1 MTSVWK
7 RLQRV
12 GKKASKFQFVASYQ
26 ELVVECT
33 KKWQPDKLRVVWTR
47 RNRRICSKLHGW
59 QPGIK
64 NPYRGMVVWPV
75 PENVDITVT
84 LFKDPHADQ
93 FEDKA
98 WTFVIENET
107 KGHRKVLAS
116 VDVNMKEFASPTLTQ
131 TDLTLKLKPLSV
143 KVVEATLKLSLSCVF
158 LREGKATDED
168 MQSLASLMSVKPTD
182 IGNLDDFNESDEEE
196 DKKPGAGVGTA
207 APPAAPLPPARRS
220 REQELRPPGTTDPS
234 LIAPHSTPGQ
244 KDQPSIDVGPL
255 LAGSVPNCSLQSRPP
270 LPRPPNPTP
279 PPIPAARARHT
290 HVAVAAQQPARIH
303 PPVGVVRAHPPALP
317 RIFQSSAASV
327 PITFSCVPSEPQ
339 DHPTVR
345 AVAPSGVVTPQPPA
359 PTFSEPPSS
368 FSPTSTCSP
377 SLRPGG
383 AEPNPAALSNVCK
396 PKSGNATN
404 VAPAPVDPTAHSAP
418 QLMGDPASFPERVPV
433 SGPPTVTAV
442 SPAAWQNDPRRP
454 GPGTA
459 PPSDPSPFPVPLQS
473 KPNLEALCDPALT
486 PFLLST
492 LSLPLPPPAFSDPPS
507 ALLPILLPALA
518 IEPAPCSILKSSSFS
533 APESIPCST
542 PEPASF
548 SAPEPAPC
556 SILKSSSFSAPES
569 IPCSTPEPAFFS
581 APEPA
586 PCSIL
591 KSSSFSA
598 PESIPCS
605 TPEPASFS
613 APEPA
618 PCSILKSS
626 SFSAP
631 ESIPCSTPEPASFS
645 APEPAPCSILKSSSF
660 SAPEPAPCSILK
672 SSSFSAPESIPCS
685 TPEPAFFSAPEPAP
699 CSILKSS
706 SFSAPES
713 IPCSTPEPVFFS
725 APEPAPCS
733 IIKSSS
739 FSAPESIPCS
749 TPEPVFFSAP
759 EPAPCSIIKSSSFS
773 APESIPCSTP
783 EPASF
788 SAPEPA
794 PCSILKS
801 SSFSAPESIPCSTPE
816 PASFSA
822 PEPAPCSILK
832 SSSFSAPESI
842 PCSTPEPASFS
853 APEPAPC
860 SILKSSSFSAPES
873 IPCSTPEPASFS
885 APEPAPCSILKSS
898 SFSAPEPA
906 PCSILKSSSF
916 SAPESIP
923 CSTPE
928 PAFFSAPEPAPCS
941 ILKSSSFS
949 APESIPCSTPE
960 PVFFSAPEPAPCSII
975 KSSSFSAP
983 ESIPCSTPEPVFFS
997 APEPAPCSIIKSSSF
1012 SAPESIPCS
1021 TPEPASFSAPE
1032 PAPCSILKSS
1042 SFSAPESIPCSTPE
1056 PASFSAPEPAPC
1068 SILKSSSFSAPEPA
1082 PCSILKSSS
1091 FSAPES
1097 IPCSTPEPAFFSAPE
1112 PAPCSILKSSSFSAP
1127 ESIPCSTPEPVFFSA
1142 PEPAP
1147 CSIIKSSSFSAPE
1160 SIPCSTPEPVFFS
1173 APEPAPC
1180 SIIKSSSFS
1189 APESIP
1195 CSTPEPASFSA
1206 PEPAP
1211 CSILKSSSFSA
1222 PESIPSSTPEPA
1234 SFSAPEP
1241 APCSILK
1248 SSSFSSPEFIPFSTT
1263 EPASFPTPELAPCS
1277 TREHASFS
1285 TPESASYS
1293 IPKPTPCSA
1302 PFPALPIH
1310 SESASV
1316 LRIRLSTVPSSVPL
1330 PALSLSTSLPS
1341 SQAPERHRQ
1350 LNMVTEEGVPAVC
1363 PTVPEEPTSPV
1374 KTTPKP
1380 LNISRKEDTPR
1391 SSRSAGSISIANQV
1405 PVHATLSPAPVTM
1418 GTASP
1423 EGLASLPPSYS
1434 AVVRDSDSLSE
1445 PDETVVEEKLVETLP
1460 APWPFSSSEP
1470 QTILPEE
1477 SNTPTQEL
1485 PTKINEPLVEEKP
1498 PSVEGDTSCRMT
1510 AENEP
1515 TVLPPDMPP
1524 PSQEEA
1530 EKPPLAELE
1539 PSLEETSVQ
1548 VPHLSAQ
1555 QPPTAVIIPDGL
1567 CLEVKTSEKE
1577 ESSLVPV
1584 TEASWESSEG
1594 ALGGGPECVTSILE
1608 STLPVKEVMDS
1619 DIHATPRSLE
1629 AKLPSFS
1636 QPHISENDTVL
1647 SSPQARGELSVLAKL
1662 ETAVNQGADD
1672 EAWLDT
1678 QLSKEALVQAECPIW
1693 AALEEKAS
1701 TQGSEQVSALEV
1713 ESEQSIPGDVSAEEP
1728 AAGSLRRGLEKVTTV
1743 FKPVEPGTPFESVVN
1758 SEVISRGDGACSP
1771 SPPSQHELQ
1780 SPEVFARDKAAESV
1794 LQTPT
1799 GEEANKDI
1807 TTGNPD
1813 ILTEFPSA
1821 SMTDTAYSSLVES
1834 LSQSDQHS
1842 PLETSAFVDMELNN
1856 EGQEASAMD
1865 RPSSPDAERPLWAA
1879 LEEKAVEKEEG
1890 TVDTAESR
1898 DGGSPFTAQPPLSD
1912 TQAAKGPGEAPLTAS
1927 AQDGGAKDTGISR
1940 RSLAA
1945 CAAELPAPL
1954 ELISSP
1960 AVRDLAQD
1968 AHSNTGR
1975 RSSWAEV
1982 TTDLEEGDYG
1992 IKQDGTDERT
2002 STTAADVAQAEGRL
2016 PSPDGRIDVRDSDAG
2031 TRGEPVEEQD
2041 APVGLVKTIVGVL
2054 HRGYETVAAMW
2065 QPTDAGTVTNRAEIP
2080 KDTDPKDPGFS
2091 LSPPSPQHAAVC
2103 DPAEELQSLSWEPR
2117 TTGGTPLTG
2126 ELSPHSISS
2135 HGAHLPEVSEQQRM
2149 SLVECL
2155 RLAAL
2160 EESTNEKTEEPVQA
2174 AEAVSEKTAG
2184 RVAETDTMPFS
2195 LPTRHEKEG
2204 HADSE
2209 GSSRGRKRPVLRE
2222 AGLEDAMGEH
2232 QEVERKDAS
2241 LIIDSSEEKRV
2252 PSQEVFALKA
2262 ALEEME
2268 FEAGQED
2275 MGTVWLASLYMDG
2288 GSETMSAT
2296 LPTSGGLH
2304 EGQEPVPQEVSLDN
2318 THQKVNPFP
2327 KVTPPRRSKKK
2338 NNLPPLQEVG
2348 STRPDPESTP
2358 AKLAPPR
2365 RTKEKNSP
2373 HLVSQESGHQNRST
2387 LTPTAASELIPP
2399 LHIPASQRFI
2409 VGDDLELPTPTL
2421 TSGQPE
2427 NMHVT
2432 PQETLDMEKQD
2443 TSAETASESDVSVKS
2458 SVVPWPLP
2466 APQSQTQLSEAILH
2480 TAHQCPSSDSKL
2492 SKEESLLLARI
2503 LQTDLEEEPPD
2514 VPVAAPR
2521 VRKLLRV
2528 NPDSLAPPHAPSP
2541 SDAEVQL
2548 LPVSASEKGT
2558 PDATSKDLKAHQ
2570 RMPSLRGSPRDVDTG
2585 CTKQDSVP
2593 VPDMN
2598 DSLTDAQAKFSAGD
2612 RGLDD
2617 MTLSETVEDKRN
2629 NERDLKS
2636 TQDLLSSTWF
2646 PQSQSDGSVPLV
2658 PSDVIKEATLTGAN
2672 RLDIGANGNFPSV
2685 DSDVFLVSSSNVSE
2699 GSDDQPAL
2707 TAPPPT
2713 QNEGSFLAGMDWG
2726 TSERNRESEIETGV
2740 IAVKEEVTPGAGPEE
2755 LVLFT
2760 VDTAFTAP
2768 NDGFEAEQA
2777 RKQPVTEPDSPHPV
2791 AAAPGPVSAC
2801 PHPVAAAPG
2810 PVSACPEP
2818 SSQSTARQ
2826 QGSPSTPNVVAPHR
2840 KRKTS
2845 PPPDVPKVA
2854 PTPVSE
2860 TCQMSS
2866 LPASPALVNSSQSL
2880 LEWCQEIT
2888 KQYKGVKVTN
2898 FSTSWRNGLA
2908 FCAILHH
2915 FHPDKVD
2922 YEQLDPYDIKFNNK
2936 KAFDGFANLGISRL
2950 LEPSDMVLLTVPDRL
2965 IVMTYLC
2972 QIRAHFTGQEL
2983 SVLQIE
2989 KNSSQTSYAV
2999 GDPKGSTDLD
3009 TAARYCVQKLQAGG
3023 VSLETNGKAAEK
3035 EREGEG
3041 KPNGNLVA
3049 PPRARRVS
3057 RPDESGGGAASRPE
3071 EKPTQTPQPPPRSHA
3086 TSRSS
3091 FSHVRDADLV
3101 KKHRLRLKS
3110 ESTEE
3115 ADSAEQQS
3123 APHGT
3128 RRASQEQV
3136 VAEVKN
3142 GSEAAA
3148 ETSQSEVPRV
3158 PMEQEHEEHGPEE
3171 EHHPS
3176 KEQNPSEE
3184 QTPGEEDNLRLQDT
3198 SQYVLSEIQAL
3209 ESEQKHIDSRAAVVE
3224 KRLRRLMETGSD
3236 RDEEEKLIQ
3245 EWFTLVNKKNAL
3257 IRRQDHLQ
3265 LLQEEQDL
3273 ERRFD
3278 LLTRELRA
3286 MMAIEEWQKTQAQQH
3301 REQLLLQE
3309 LVSLVNQ
3316 RDELVRDMDA
3326 KERGALEEDERLE
3339 RGLEQ
3344 RRRKY
3349 SRKEKCVVQ

>member
-433 SGPPTVTAV
+433 SGPPTVTVSLPPFTSPSVPSHPLLSAV

-1418 GTASP
+1418 GTAS
-1423 EGLASLPPSYS
+1423 
-1434 AVVRDSDSLSE
+1434 
-1445 PDETVVEEKLVETLP
+1445 
-1460 APWPFSSSEP
+1460 
-1470 QTILPEE
+1470 
-1477 SNTPTQEL
+1477 
-1485 PTKINEPLVEEKP
+1485 
-1498 PSVEGDTSCRMT
+1498 
-1510 AENEP
+1510 
-1515 TVLPPDMPP
+1515 
-1524 PSQEEA
+1524 
-1530 EKPPLAELE
+1530 
-1539 PSLEETSVQ
+1539 
-1548 VPHLSAQ
+1548 
-1555 QPPTAVIIPDGL
+1555 
-1567 CLEVKTSEKE
+1567 
-1577 ESSLVPV
+1577 
-1584 TEASWESSEG
+1584 
-1594 ALGGGPECVTSILE
+1594 
-1608 STLPVKEVMDS
+1608 
-1619 DIHATPRSLE
+1619 
-1629 AKLPSFS
+1629 
-1636 QPHISENDTVL
+1636 
-1647 SSPQARGELSVLAKL
+1647 
-1662 ETAVNQGADD
+1662 
-1672 EAWLDT
+1672 
-1678 QLSKEALVQAECPIW
+1678 
-1693 AALEEKAS
+1693 
-1701 TQGSEQVSALEV
+1701 
-1713 ESEQSIPGDVSAEEP
+1713 
-1728 AAGSLRRGLEKVTTV
+1728 
-1743 FKPVEPGTPFESVVN
+1743 
-1758 SEVISRGDGACSP
+1758 
-1771 SPPSQHELQ
+1771 
-1780 SPEVFARDKAAESV
+1780 
-1794 LQTPT
+1794 
-1799 GEEANKDI
+1799 
-1807 TTGNPD
+1807 
-1813 ILTEFPSA
+1813 
-1821 SMTDTAYSSLVES
+1821 
-1834 LSQSDQHS
+1834 
-1842 PLETSAFVDMELNN
+1842 
-1856 EGQEASAMD
+1856 
-1865 RPSSPDAERPLWAA
+1865 
-1879 LEEKAVEKEEG
+1879 
-1890 TVDTAESR
+1890 
-1898 DGGSPFTAQPPLSD
+1898 
-1912 TQAAKGPGEAPLTAS
+1912 
-1927 AQDGGAKDTGISR
+1927 
-1940 RSLAA
+1940 
-1945 CAAELPAPL
+1945 
-1954 ELISSP
+1954 
-1960 AVRDLAQD
+1960 
-1968 AHSNTGR
+1968 
-1975 RSSWAEV
+1975 
-1982 TTDLEEGDYG
+1982 
-1992 IKQDGTDERT
+1992 
-2002 STTAADVAQAEGRL
+2002 
-2016 PSPDGRIDVRDSDAG
+2016 
-2031 TRGEPVEEQD
+2031 
-2041 APVGLVKTIVGVL
+2041 
-2054 HRGYETVAAMW
+2054 
-2065 QPTDAGTVTNRAEIP
+2065 
-2080 KDTDPKDPGFS
+2080 
-2091 LSPPSPQHAAVC
+2091 
-2103 DPAEELQSLSWEPR
+2103 
-2117 TTGGTPLTG
+2117 
-2126 ELSPHSISS
+2126 
-2135 HGAHLPEVSEQQRM
+2135 
-2149 SLVECL
+2149 
-2155 RLAAL
+2155 
-2160 EESTNEKTEEPVQA
+2160 
-2174 AEAVSEKTAG
+2174 
-2184 RVAETDTMPFS
+2184 
-2195 LPTRHEKEG
+2195 
-2204 HADSE
+2204 
-2209 GSSRGRKRPVLRE
+2209 
-2222 AGLEDAMGEH
+2222 
-2232 QEVERKDAS
+2232 
-2241 LIIDSSEEKRV
+2241 
-2252 PSQEVFALKA
+2252 
-2262 ALEEME
+2262 
-2268 FEAGQED
+2268 
-2275 MGTVWLASLYMDG
+2275 
-2288 GSETMSAT
+2288 
-2296 LPTSGGLH
+2296 
-2304 EGQEPVPQEVSLDN
+2304 
-2318 THQKVNPFP
+2318 
-2327 KVTPPRRSKKK
+2327 
-2338 NNLPPLQEVG
+2338 
-2348 STRPDPESTP
+2348 
-2358 AKLAPPR
+2358 
-2365 RTKEKNSP
+2365 
-2373 HLVSQESGHQNRST
+2373 
-2387 LTPTAASELIPP
+2387 
-2399 LHIPASQRFI
+2399 
-2409 VGDDLELPTPTL
+2409 
-2421 TSGQPE
+2421 
-2427 NMHVT
+2427 
-2432 PQETLDMEKQD
+2432 
-2443 TSAETASESDVSVKS
+2443 
-2458 SVVPWPLP
+2458 
-2466 APQSQTQLSEAILH
+2466 
-2480 TAHQCPSSDSKL
+2480 
-2492 SKEESLLLARI
+2492 
-2503 LQTDLEEEPPD
+2503 
-2514 VPVAAPR
+2514 
-2521 VRKLLRV
+2521 
-2528 NPDSLAPPHAPSP
+2528 
-2541 SDAEVQL
+2541 
-2548 LPVSASEKGT
+2548 
-2558 PDATSKDLKAHQ
+2558 
-2570 RMPSLRGSPRDVDTG
+2570 
-2585 CTKQDSVP
+2585 
-2593 VPDMN
+2593 
-2598 DSLTDAQAKFSAGD
+2598 
-2612 RGLDD
+2612 
-2617 MTLSETVEDKRN
+2617 
-2629 NERDLKS
+2629 
-2636 TQDLLSSTWF
+2636 
-2646 PQSQSDGSVPLV
+2646 
-2658 PSDVIKEATLTGAN
+2658 
-2672 RLDIGANGNFPSV
+2672 
-2685 DSDVFLVSSSNVSE
+2685 
-2699 GSDDQPAL
+2699 
-2707 TAPPPT
+2707 
-2713 QNEGSFLAGMDWG
+2713 
-2726 TSERNRESEIETGV
+2726 
-2740 IAVKEEVTPGAGPEE
+2740 
-2755 LVLFT
+2755 
-2760 VDTAFTAP
+2760 
-2768 NDGFEAEQA
+2768 FEAEQA

>member
-433 SGPPTVTAV
+433 SGPPTVTVSLPPFTSPSVPSHPLLSAV

-2054 HRGYETVAAMW
+2054 HRG
-2065 QPTDAGTVTNRAEIP
+2065 
-2080 KDTDPKDPGFS
+2080 
-2091 LSPPSPQHAAVC
+2091 
-2103 DPAEELQSLSWEPR
+2103 
-2117 TTGGTPLTG
+2117 
-2126 ELSPHSISS
+2126 
-2135 HGAHLPEVSEQQRM
+2135 
-2149 SLVECL
+2149 
-2155 RLAAL
+2155 
-2160 EESTNEKTEEPVQA
+2160 
-2174 AEAVSEKTAG
+2174 
-2184 RVAETDTMPFS
+2184 
-2195 LPTRHEKEG
+2195 
-2204 HADSE
+2204 
-2209 GSSRGRKRPVLRE
+2209 
-2222 AGLEDAMGEH
+2222 
-2232 QEVERKDAS
+2232 
-2241 LIIDSSEEKRV
+2241 
-2252 PSQEVFALKA
+2252 
-2262 ALEEME
+2262 
-2268 FEAGQED
+2268 
-2275 MGTVWLASLYMDG
+2275 
-2288 GSETMSAT
+2288 
-2296 LPTSGGLH
+2296 
-2304 EGQEPVPQEVSLDN
+2304 
-2318 THQKVNPFP
+2318 
-2327 KVTPPRRSKKK
+2327 
-2338 NNLPPLQEVG
+2338 
-2348 STRPDPESTP
+2348 
-2358 AKLAPPR
+2358 
-2365 RTKEKNSP
+2365 
-2373 HLVSQESGHQNRST
+2373 
-2387 LTPTAASELIPP
+2387 
-2399 LHIPASQRFI
+2399 
-2409 VGDDLELPTPTL
+2409 
-2421 TSGQPE
+2421 
-2427 NMHVT
+2427 
-2432 PQETLDMEKQD
+2432 
-2443 TSAETASESDVSVKS
+2443 
-2458 SVVPWPLP
+2458 
-2466 APQSQTQLSEAILH
+2466 
-2480 TAHQCPSSDSKL
+2480 
-2492 SKEESLLLARI
+2492 
-2503 LQTDLEEEPPD
+2503 
-2514 VPVAAPR
+2514 
-2521 VRKLLRV
+2521 
-2528 NPDSLAPPHAPSP
+2528 
-2541 SDAEVQL
+2541 
-2548 LPVSASEKGT
+2548 
-2558 PDATSKDLKAHQ
+2558 
-2570 RMPSLRGSPRDVDTG
+2570 
-2585 CTKQDSVP
+2585 
-2593 VPDMN
+2593 
-2598 DSLTDAQAKFSAGD
+2598 
-2612 RGLDD
+2612 
-2617 MTLSETVEDKRN
+2617 
-2629 NERDLKS
+2629 
-2636 TQDLLSSTWF
+2636 
-2646 PQSQSDGSVPLV
+2646 
-2658 PSDVIKEATLTGAN
+2658 
-2672 RLDIGANGNFPSV
+2672 
-2685 DSDVFLVSSSNVSE
+2685 
-2699 GSDDQPAL
+2699 
-2707 TAPPPT
+2707 
-2713 QNEGSFLAGMDWG
+2713 
-2726 TSERNRESEIETGV
+2726 
-2740 IAVKEEVTPGAGPEE
+2740 
-2755 LVLFT
+2755 
-2760 VDTAFTAP
+2760 
-2768 NDGFEAEQA
+2768 FEAEQA